1 MVCDLAYVGKFVY
14 EVRFECLGMFD
25 CEQRYKINYCLC
37 SSSHYLQDRDTDAT
51 CESQGI
57 TFEVHMEIDKR

>member
-1 MVCDLAYVGKFVY
+1 MF
-14 EVRFECLGMFD
+14 EVRFECLGMVD
-25 CEQRYKINYCLC
+25 CKQRYKINYCLC